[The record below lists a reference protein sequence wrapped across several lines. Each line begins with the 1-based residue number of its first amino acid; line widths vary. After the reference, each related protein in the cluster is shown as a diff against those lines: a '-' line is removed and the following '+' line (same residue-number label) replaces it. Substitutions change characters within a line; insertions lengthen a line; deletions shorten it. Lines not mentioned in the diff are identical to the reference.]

1 MKWLLQS
8 SPDIVVM
15 IFIYWKILYPRWS
28 KYETNAL
35 VWHTVFYLYICIVIG
50 WTLMPVFVHLTYAFD
65 GVYDNL
71 NLLPFS
77 DWIYGYGSFRRE
89 TVYNMM
95 LFIPF
100 GFIAQRALKRPYRIT
115 LLYGA
120 LFSFIIEL
128 SQLLFTSDRV
138 CDITD
143 VINNT
148 LGTLVGIV
156 LFILY
161 DRNLSKTVQ
170 K

>member
-1 MKWLLQS
+1 MKWFLQS
-8 SPDIVVM
+8 IPDIVVM
-15 IFIYWKILYPRWS
+15 ILIYFKVLYPRWS

-35 VWHTVFYLYICIVIG
+35 VWHTAFYLYICIVIG

-65 GVYDNL
+65 GVYKNL

-77 DWIYGYGSFRRE
+77 DWIYGYGSYRRE
-89 TVYNMM
+89 TMYNLL
-95 LFIPF
+95 LFVPF
-100 GFIAQRALKRPYRIT
+100 GFIAQRTFRKPYRVT

-120 LFSFIIEL
+120 FFSFMIEL

-143 VINNT
+143 LINNT
-148 LGTLVGIV
+148 LGTLAGII

-161 DRNLSKTVQ
+161 DKHLSKTVQ

>member
-1 MKWLLQS
+1 MKWLLQA
-8 SPDIVVM
+8 SPDILVM
-15 IFIYWKILYPRWS
+15 LLIYAKILYPRWS

-35 VWHTVFYLYICIVIG
+35 VWHTVFYIYICVVIG
-50 WTLMPVFVHLTYAFD
+50 WTLTPIFVHLTYAFD
-65 GVYDNL
+65 GVYDNF

-77 DWIYGYGSFRRE
+77 DWIYGYGAFRRE
-89 TVYNMM
+89 TVYNIM

-100 GFIAQRALKRPYRIT
+100 GFIGQRALKRPYRFT
-115 LLYGA
+115 LLYGTI
-120 LFSFIIEL
+120 FSFCIEI

-143 VINNT
+143 LINNT
-148 LGTLVGIV
+148 LGTFLGII

-161 DRNLSKTVQ
+161 DKHLSATVT

>member
-1 MKWLLQS
+1 
-8 SPDIVVM
+8 
-15 IFIYWKILYPRWS
+15 
-28 KYETNAL
+28 
-35 VWHTVFYLYICIVIG
+35 
-50 WTLMPVFVHLTYAFD
+50 MPVFVHLTYAFD

-148 LGTLVGIV
+148 LGTLVGII